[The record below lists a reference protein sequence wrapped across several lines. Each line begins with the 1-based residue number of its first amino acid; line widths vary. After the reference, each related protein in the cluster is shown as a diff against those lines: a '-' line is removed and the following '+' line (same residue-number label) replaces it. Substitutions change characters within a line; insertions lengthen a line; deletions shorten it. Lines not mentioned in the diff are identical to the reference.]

1 MNSFQWFPERLN
13 AAIARAYAESLKVAG
28 ADANAHSGSAKAG
41 AKAVQ
46 TGANSGMLVPTG
58 PIGAI
63 QEKGARPHEEEAKN
77 GIFRLANGDFVT
89 GPIHHPGRGAKP
101 YIHPAAERWASG
113 GFQGTARVTLGASGF

>member
-1 MNSFQWFPERLN
+1 MTLIWHPEALN

-28 ADANAHSGSAKAG
+28 RDAGAHSGSAKAG

-46 TGANSGMLVPTG
+46 TGPTTGMLVPTG
-58 PIGAI
+58 ELGAI
-63 QEKGARPHEEEAKN
+63 QEEGARPHEETSS

-101 YIHPAAERWASG
+101 YLRPAAARWASG
-113 GFQGTARVTLGASGF
+113 GFQGTAKATLAGSGF